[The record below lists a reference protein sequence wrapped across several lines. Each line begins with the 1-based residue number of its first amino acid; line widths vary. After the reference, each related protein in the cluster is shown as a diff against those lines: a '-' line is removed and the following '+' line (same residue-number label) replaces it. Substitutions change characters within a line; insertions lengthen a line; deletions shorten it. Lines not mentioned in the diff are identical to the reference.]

1 MEKNQV
7 NLVGLKLNFNN
18 DKNKS
23 KNQISINK
31 NSQNKDKKPLSKN
44 DIDKKKNFQD
54 IIKNP
59 KYDPDRLMEKNQ
71 KKLNIINNV
80 KEKSRTS
87 EQKKD
92 IQAQKENQNDFF
104 INSINEIRL
113 PFLFYDISYD
123 ILQNW

>member
-23 KNQISINK
+23 KNPISINK
-31 NSQNKDKKPLSKN
+31 SSQNKDKKPLSKN

-80 KEKSRTS
+80 KEKSRSS